1 MTMDWLTPLI
11 RPELF
16 SLAAYRSAR
25 TEAGDFTP
33 AIGIDANEF
42 PWPAFGAIASHCAVN
57 RYPEAQPTALK
68 QRLAAIWSL
77 AVDQLLLTRG
87 SDEGIDLLLRLLC
100 RAGLDQILVC
110 PPTYG
115 MYQVAAAVQ
124 GAAVLSVPLTADWQ
138 LDVAGIL
145 AACTP
150 HTKLIFIPS
159 PNAPMGHLMEPAA
172 LLELCRARAGQSLI
186 VVDEAYVEFTDQPQ
200 GMLPHLAAH
209 PNMVILRTLS
219 KAHAL
224 AGERVGAVIGHPD
237 LLAQLQK
244 ILAPYPLSQSSIR
257 AALDALS
264 PNGLIQNAQ
273 RRRLLVAERER
284 MAGLLLQSPMVR
296 HVFPSVGNFLLLQ
309 TTDAAAVMD
318 RLRTHDILARSR
330 HSNIANT
337 VRLSIGTPGE
347 NDLVLQALG
356 ITLPPAALPR
366 NQRLF
371 SHQRVTRETA
381 IAVTVDLDHPSFFKV
396 DTGIGFFDHMLA
408 QISSH
413 GGFGLEMHCQG
424 DLQIDQHHS
433 IEDCALALG
442 AALKGALGDKRGVNR
457 FGFHAPLDEAV
468 AEVVVDLS
476 GRPYC
481 VFTGEL
487 PAEKVGEMSSEMV
500 PHFFHSLATAMAASI
515 HVTVRGQNTHH
526 MVEAAFK
533 AMGRALRQAFQIE
546 GGASSSIPSTK
557 GVL

>member
-1 MTMDWLTPLI
+1 MGMDWLQQLI
-11 RPELF
+11 RPEL
-16 SLAAYRSAR
+16 LNLEAYRSGR
-25 TEAGDFTP
+25 QEAGDFTP
-33 AIGIDANEF
+33 TIGIDTNEF
-42 PWPAFGAIASHCAVN
+42 PWPAFGKIAEHCAVN

-68 QRLAAIWSL
+68 QRLAAIWGG
-77 AVDQLLLTRG
+77 VGGDQLLLTRG

-150 HTKLIFIPS
+150 QTKLIFIPS

-186 VVDEAYVEFTDQPQ
+186 VVDEAYVEFTDQAQ
-200 GMLPHLAAH
+200 GMVPHLAAH
-209 PNMVILRTLS
+209 PNLVILRTLS

-244 ILAPYPLSQSSIR
+244 ILAPYPLTQSSIR

-264 PNGLIQNAQ
+264 PNGLIQNAG

-284 MAGLLLQSPMVR
+284 MAGLLLQSLMVR

-318 RLRTHDILARSR
+318 RLRTHDILARNR
-330 HSNIANT
+330 HSDLANT

-356 ITLPPAALPR
+356 ITLPP
-366 NQRLF
+366 
-371 SHQRVTRETA
+371 RVYG
-381 IAVTVDLDHPSFFKV
+381 DG
-396 DTGIGFFDHMLA
+396 GIL
-408 QISSH
+408 
-413 GGFGLEMHCQG
+413 
-424 DLQIDQHHS
+424 
-433 IEDCALALG
+433 
-442 AALKGALGDKRGVNR
+442 
-457 FGFHAPLDEAV
+457 
-468 AEVVVDLS
+468 
-476 GRPYC
+476 
-481 VFTGEL
+481 
-487 PAEKVGEMSSEMV
+487 
-500 PHFFHSLATAMAASI
+500 
-515 HVTVRGQNTHH
+515 
-526 MVEAAFK
+526 
-533 AMGRALRQAFQIE
+533 
-546 GGASSSIPSTK
+546 
-557 GVL
+557 